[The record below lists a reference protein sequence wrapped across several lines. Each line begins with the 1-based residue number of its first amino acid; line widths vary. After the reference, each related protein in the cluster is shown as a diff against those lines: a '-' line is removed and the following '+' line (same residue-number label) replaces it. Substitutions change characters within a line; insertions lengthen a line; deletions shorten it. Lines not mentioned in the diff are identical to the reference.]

1 MPKAGSSSMRSS
13 QKSKWLCIEF
23 QHSGGRRVSEFEAN
37 YIASSR
43 TKTSTTKK
51 WGRAVEKVPVV
62 KSPCCTIRRPG
73 IGIPATPAE
82 RYRDSLF
89 SGAHF

>member
-1 MPKAGSSSMRSS
+1 M
-13 QKSKWLCIEF
+13 
-23 QHSGGRRVSEFEAN
+23 SEFEAN
-37 YIASSR
+37 YIASFR
-43 TKTSTTKK
+43 TKTSTTQK

-62 KSPCCTIRRPG
+62 KIPCCTIKRPG
-73 IGIPATPAE
+73 VGIPATLAE